1 MSCTPLASQTINV
14 DTSNLPFVFTPNW
27 PSNLTNYKLVSTT
40 TNVSLT
46 INSTNGSVKITSMT
60 NNDKAYGIFTAKST
74 SGSACYNLKVII
86 IPSASAS
93 SAAYGFIKPSGTG
106 HNIGGQGNPQV
117 STAKARDTSMN
128 WGG

>member
-1 MSCTPLASQTINV
+1 MPCTQLASQTINV

-40 TNVSLT
+40 SNVSLT
-46 INSTNGSVKITSMT
+46 INSTKGSVKITSMT
-60 NNDKAYGIFTAKST
+60 NNKQANGKFSAKST
-74 SGSACYNLKVII
+74 SGSVCYNLEVII
-86 IPSASAS
+86 IPSAS

-128 WGG
+128 WE